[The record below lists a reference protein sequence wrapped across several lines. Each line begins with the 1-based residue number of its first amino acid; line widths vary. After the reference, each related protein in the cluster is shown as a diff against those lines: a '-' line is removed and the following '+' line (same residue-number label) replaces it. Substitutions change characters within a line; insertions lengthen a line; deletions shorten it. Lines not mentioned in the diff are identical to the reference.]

1 VLRSIRMIAV
11 KPIISPQC
19 RIRHP
24 EHLVV
29 GEYSIVDDFCY
40 FSTKVRIGRCT
51 HIASGCSIAGGV
63 DRQFVIGDFC
73 SLSSGVK
80 IWCTSDDFVNDVV
93 AIIPPG
99 ISQVKNHLICGDVE
113 FGNYTAVGAN
123 AVVMPGNVVPEGTV
137 IGALSFV
144 PAVFEFQ
151 PWSVYAGAPI
161 RYLRPRNRQ
170 SVMKQVA
177 SIEEQIRR

>member
-1 VLRSIRMIAV
+1 
-11 KPIISPQC
+11 
-19 RIRHP
+19 
-24 EHLVV
+24 
-29 GEYSIVDDFCY
+29 
-40 FSTKVRIGRCT
+40 
-51 HIASGCSIAGGV
+51 
-63 DRQFVIGDFC
+63 
-73 SLSSGVK
+73 
-80 IWCTSDDFVNDVV
+80 
-93 AIIPPG
+93 
-99 ISQVKNHLICGDVE
+99 
-113 FGNYTAVGAN
+113 
-123 AVVMPGNVVPEGTV
+123 MPGNVVPEGTV

>member
-1 VLRSIRMIAV
+1 M
-11 KPIISPQC
+11 KPIISPQT

-51 HIASGCSIAGGV
+51 HIASGCSIAGGL
-63 DRQFVIGDFC
+63 DRQFSIGDFC

-80 IWCTSDDFVNDVV
+80 IWCTSDDFANDLV
-93 AIIPPG
+93 AIIPQG
-99 ISQVKNHLICGDVE
+99 ISQVKEHLISGDVE
-113 FGNYTAVGAN
+113 FGNYTAIGSN
-123 AVVMPGNVVPEGTV
+123 AVVMPRNVIPEGTV

-144 PAVFEFQ
+144 PVAFEFQ
-151 PWSVYAGAPI
+151 PWSVYAGLPI
-161 RYLRPRNRQ
+161 RYLRPRRREI
-170 SVMKQVA
+170 VLKQVA
-177 SIEEQIRR
+177 SLEEQFRRKAGRS